1 MKNNIDE
8 LIKSSLEG
16 HEMPYDSSAWNSL
29 EKKINTPKA
38 PINPFKYWFL
48 GIGVVAI
55 LGVIFFLFK
64 TEDSA
69 KEKEKNEI
77 LILEETEDKTTENEV
92 ENSSNVSDK
101 TKSIDE
107 ENKNDNNKNGNKTIL
122 SLEEEKLDSKV
133 ATELKTNSSGE
144 SNINDN
150 YTIPKIEK
158 KEENTIS
165 KLSESS
171 IPTFTNKCLDESI
184 KVPNN
189 NDAPISLIFP
199 SGKKVTVKSNSTE
212 NIKLNETGKYKLEI
226 ELENITPTNQSN
238 SFLVFEKPEAN
249 LNIEDKINYEL
260 GLPIIKAEVQT
271 IEERIS
277 WKLNNNPHAA
287 LSNKSKIA
295 DFYFFQ
301 KGQFELMVSVVNEK
315 GCSNSESKT
324 IKIEED
330 YNLLAVNAFDPLSSD
345 SRKNSFMPYALTIRS
360 TAFNLLI
367 IDPSTGELVF
377 QSSDPAK
384 AWDGIDK
391 RDGKLVNENKAFIWK
406 VTLATPEK
414 NEKSVYKG
422 TILRI

>member
-77 LILEETEDKTTENEV
+77 LILKETEDQTTENEV
-92 ENSSNVSDK
+92 ENNSNASDK
-101 TKSIDE
+101 TKSIDQ
-107 ENKNDNNKNGNKTIL
+107 ENKNDNNNGNETIL
-122 SLEEEKLDSKV
+122 SSEEEKLDSKV
-133 ATELKTNSSGE
+133 ANELKTNSSGE
-144 SNINDN
+144 SNKNDN
-150 YTIPKIEK
+150 YTVPKKEE

-165 KLSESS
+165 KLSEPS

-189 NDAPISLIFP
+189 NDSPISLIFP

-212 NIKLNETGKYKLEI
+212 NIKLNETGKYKFEI
-226 ELENITPTNQSN
+226 ELENKTPLNKSN
-238 SFLVFEKPEAN
+238 SFLVFEKPQAN
-249 LNIEDKINYEL
+249 LNIEDKINYES
-260 GLPIIKAEVQT
+260 GLPIIKAEVET
-271 IEERIS
+271 IDETIS
-277 WKLNNNPHAA
+277 WKQNKKSHANFSNN
-287 LSNKSKIA
+287 SKEA
-295 DFYFFQ
+295 DFCFFQ
-301 KGQFELMVSVVNEK
+301 KGQFELMVTVVNEK

-330 YNLLAVNAFDPLSSD
+330 YNLLAVNAFDPQSSD
-345 SRKNSFMPYALTIRS
+345 SRKNSFMPYALTVRS

-377 QSSDPAK
+377 QSSDASK

-391 RDGKLVNENKAFIWK
+391 RDGKLVNENKVFIWK

-422 TILRI
+422 TIIRI